1 MKRAVFLDRDGI
13 IIKDTCYLNDPEK
26 IIILPHAV
34 RALKKLQDF
43 GFILVIIS
51 NQSGVGRGY
60 FKEAAL
66 HAINKQLLNMLKKSG
81 VNITGVYYS
90 TYYKPSKIKKHTK
103 GAECRKPR
111 AGMLY
116 EAAKDLDIELSAS
129 YMIGDR
135 DSDIGTGINGGLKG
149 NIYVKSK
156 YKYEHDEFVPDKKVK
171 NPDRAADWIIKKE
184 LSSRII
190 TDEKILE
197 KLVRQIRKKKR
208 KIVTTNGAFDILH
221 IGHLRYLHECRR
233 YGDVLIAG
241 LNSNKSVRMYKPK
254 NRPIIDQFAR
264 AEMLANLK
272 PVDYV
277 FIFNERDPREFL
289 KIVKTDFHIKA
300 CDYTMDRII
309 EKKVVESLGG
319 EVILIPYLMGCS
331 VTNIIKKIKA
341 DEKKK

>member
-1 MKRAVFLDRDGI
+1 MKRAVFLDRDGT

-26 IIILPHAV
+26 IIILPYTV
-34 RALKKLQDF
+34 RALKKLQDL
-43 GFILVIIS
+43 GFILVLIS

-60 FKEAAL
+60 FKETAL
-66 HAINKQLLNMLKKSG
+66 HAINKRLLNMFKKSG
-81 VNITGVYYS
+81 INITGYYYS
-90 TYYKPSKIKKHTK
+90 TYYKQSRIKKYTK

-116 EAAKDLDIELSAS
+116 KAAKDLDIELSAS

-135 DSDIGTGINGGLKG
+135 DLDIGTGINAGLKG
-149 NIYVKSK
+149 NIYVRSK
-156 YKYEHDEFVPDKKVK
+156 YKYQHDEFVPDKKVK
-171 NPDRAADWIIKKE
+171 DLDKAADWIIKKE
-184 LSSRII
+184 LSSCII
-190 TDEKILE
+190 TDKKILE
-197 KLVRQIRKKKR
+197 KLVKQIRKKKK

-221 IGHLRYLHECRR
+221 IGHLRYLHECRK

-264 AEMLANLK
+264 AEMLVNLK

-289 KIVKTDFHIKA
+289 KIVKTDVHIKA
-300 CDYTMDRII
+300 GDYTMDRII
-309 EKKVVESLGG
+309 EKNVVESLGG
-319 EVILIPYLMGCS
+319 KVMLIPYLSGCS
-331 VTNIIKKIKA
+331 STNIIKKIKT
-341 DEKKK
+341 DGKKK